1 MTDPKLVGVSKSSSA
16 RRSETGSAAHIAL
29 VLLLGV
35 LWGFNWPAV
44 KISLGEIAPWTL
56 RTVGMLFGGLTL
68 ASIALLRGRRL
79 TVPREHWLR
88 LAVAGMLSIATFNIL
103 LAFAQLSAVTSRA
116 AIVTYTM
123 PIWATVF
130 ARIVLGEAF
139 DRRRVLGL
147 ILAVA
152 GLATL
157 GLPLARAGQM
167 QIGLLYALGGG
178 ISWAAGTVVT
188 KRYPVAAA
196 ALTIA
201 TWQLLIGSGF
211 AAVGMFVFE
220 GIPWPKPLAPET
232 WTALLY
238 HVLLAQGL
246 AYFLWFE
253 VLARIPVGIA
263 SIGTLLVP
271 PFGVLGA
278 MIFIGDRPTV
288 TDCLGLV
295 LVVGAAAAVLLPS
308 RAGVGQKP
316 DAASPGKGPRVPD
329 GLG

>member
-1 MTDPKLVGVSKSSSA
+1 LTDRGIAAADPIP
-16 RRSETGSAAHIAL
+16 RSQAGSAGPIAL

-56 RTVGMLFGGLTL
+56 RTVGMLFGGLML
-68 ASIALLRGRRL
+68 AGIALLRGRKL
-79 TVPREHWLR
+79 AVPREHWLR
-88 LAVAGMLSIATFNIL
+88 LTVAGVLSIAAFNIL

-123 PIWATVF
+123 PIWATIL
-130 ARIVLGEAF
+130 ARVVLGEAF
-139 DRRRVLGL
+139 DRRRILG
-147 ILAVA
+147 IVLAVA
-152 GLATL
+152 GLTAL

-188 KRYPVAAA
+188 KRYPVAAPP
-196 ALTIA
+196 LTIA
-201 TWQLLIGSGF
+201 TWQLLIGAGF
-211 AAVGMFVFE
+211 AAIGMLAFE
-220 GIPWPKPLAPET
+220 GAPVPKPLAAET
-232 WTALLY
+232 WAALLY
-238 HVLLAQGL
+238 HILLAQGL

-253 VLARIPVGIA
+253 VLARIAVGIA

-278 MIFIGDRPTV
+278 MIFLGDRPTT
-288 TDCLGLV
+288 TDCIGLV
-295 LVVGAAAAVLLPS
+295 LIVGAAASVLLPA
-308 RAGVGQKP
+308 RAG
-316 DAASPGKGPRVPD
+316 RR
-329 GLG
+329 

>member
-1 MTDPKLVGVSKSSSA
+1 MTDRQRAG
-16 RRSETGSAAHIAL
+16 RETGDRSSTGGAGHIAL

-56 RTVGMLFGGLTL
+56 RTIGMLFGGLML
-68 ASIALLRGRRL
+68 AGIALVRGRKL
-79 TVPREHWLR
+79 TIPREHWLR
-88 LAVAGMLSIATFNIL
+88 LAVGGILSIAAFNIL

-130 ARIVLGEAF
+130 ARIVLGEKF
-139 DRRRVLGL
+139 DRRRILGL
-147 ILAVA
+147 ALAVA
-152 GLATL
+152 GLAAL
-157 GLPLARAGQM
+157 GLPLLETGRL

-188 KRYPVAAA
+188 KRYPVAAPP
-196 ALTIA
+196 LTIA
-201 TWQLLIGSGF
+201 TWQLLIGAGS
-211 AAVGMFVFE
+211 AAIGMLTFE
-220 GIPWPKPLAPET
+220 GLPIPKPLAPET
-232 WTALLY
+232 WAALLY
-238 HVLLAQGL
+238 HILLAQGL

-278 MIFIGDRPTV
+278 VIFVGDRPT
-288 TDCLGLV
+288 TADGIGLI
-295 LVVGAAAAVLLPS
+295 LVVAAAAAVLLPS
-308 RAGVGQKP
+308 RAKP
-316 DAASPGKGPRVPD
+316 V
-329 GLG
+329 